1 MPFHTTL
8 FCSHRQL
15 GFGQLGI
22 IIHSAVYGALG
33 FVLLY
38 RQLTR
43 ECLVYVRPFKMEHD
57 QA

>member
-22 IIHSAVYGALG
+22 IIHSAAVYGAQGLCYFTDNLQG
-33 FVLLY
+33 SV
-38 RQLTR
+38 
-43 ECLVYVRPFKMEHD
+43 
-57 QA
+57 